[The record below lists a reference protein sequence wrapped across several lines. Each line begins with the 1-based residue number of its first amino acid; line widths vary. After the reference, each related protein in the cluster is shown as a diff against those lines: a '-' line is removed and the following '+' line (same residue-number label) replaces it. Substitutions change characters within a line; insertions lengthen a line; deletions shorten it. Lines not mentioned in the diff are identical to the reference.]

1 MQEWEAMDEDQRPSL
16 ATLDPTRAGPARA
29 EPTRADPMRADP
41 ARADLARA
49 DPGRALPGQA
59 LPGQALPTRAE
70 PIRADPIRPSPARV
84 YDCLL
89 GGSHALDVDRAL
101 VARLVERMPQLPAIT
116 RANRQFLRR
125 AVSTVAALGVSQFLD
140 LGSGIPTAGNV
151 HEIARRVNLAARV
164 AYVDID
170 PDAVEQSRAILG
182 DDPASCALEADLL
195 DARRVLTSP
204 AVRGVIDFGRPVAIL
219 LIASGHFVA
228 DTVALWRALITYRR
242 AAARGSYLVLSHGTA
257 EARPAESAELM
268 RIYAES
274 GTPLTAR
281 GRIELTRLLDGW
293 DMIHPGLVYTP
304 EWRPDDNEPGDFGT
318 LAVVA
323 RKA

>member
-1 MQEWEAMDEDQRPSL
+1 MDEDLRPSL
-16 ATLDPTRAGPARA
+16 ATLDRT
-29 EPTRADPMRADP
+29 
-41 ARADLARA
+41 
-49 DPGRALPGQA
+49 
-59 LPGQALPTRAE
+59 
-70 PIRADPIRPSPARV
+70 RPSPARV

-89 GGSHALDVDRAL
+89 GGRHHAAVDRAL
-101 VARLVERMPQLPAIT
+101 VARLVDRMPQLPVIT

-125 AVSTVAALGVSQFLD
+125 AVSTVAGLGVSQFLD

-151 HEIARRVNLAARV
+151 HEVARRQTPSARV

-170 PDAVEQSRAILG
+170 PDAVFQSRAILG

-195 DARRVLTSP
+195 DARRVLTARS
-204 AVRGVIDFGRPVAIL
+204 VRGVIDFGRPVAIL
-219 LIASGHFVA
+219 LIASGHFIA

-257 EARPAESAELM
+257 EARPAEIAELA

-281 GRIELTRLLDGW
+281 DRIELTRLLDGW
-293 DMIHPGLVYTP
+293 TMIDPGLVYTP
-304 EWRPDDNEPGDFGT
+304 EWRPDDETPVDDPGGYST